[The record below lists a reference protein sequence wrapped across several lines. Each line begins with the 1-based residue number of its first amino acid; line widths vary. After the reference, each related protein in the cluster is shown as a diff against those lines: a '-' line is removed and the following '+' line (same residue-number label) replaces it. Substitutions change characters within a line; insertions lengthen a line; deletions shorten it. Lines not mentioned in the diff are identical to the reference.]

1 MKIFLL
7 GVQFHPPKKLHNAP
21 LKGCNVSVL
30 GLKLAS
36 AASQWTESVIP
47 PSKCKKTCRMDV
59 KSFKKKF
66 VKCTDFL
73 LKVKETSLKFLE
85 LSSYLLALLNVLW
98 LHTDFTSVQG
108 VPQGAGRVR
117 SGRVL
122 RRDEHRLSRGRLR
135 RERPPVWR
143 RPRIL
148 PQRPVS
154 TETQP
159 VCQDVRTR
167 WASSCVC
174 CVSSRDSTLL
184 KTL

>member
-1 MKIFLL
+1 MKVCRLFRLFSHEHKDCLIISFVQAEKMKIFLL

-85 LSSYLLALLNVLW
+85 LSSYLLALLNVL
-98 LHTDFTSVQG
+98 
-108 VPQGAGRVR
+108 
-117 SGRVL
+117 
-122 RRDEHRLSRGRLR
+122 
-135 RERPPVWR
+135 
-143 RPRIL
+143 
-148 PQRPVS
+148 
-154 TETQP
+154 
-159 VCQDVRTR
+159 
-167 WASSCVC
+167 
-174 CVSSRDSTLL
+174 
-184 KTL
+184 